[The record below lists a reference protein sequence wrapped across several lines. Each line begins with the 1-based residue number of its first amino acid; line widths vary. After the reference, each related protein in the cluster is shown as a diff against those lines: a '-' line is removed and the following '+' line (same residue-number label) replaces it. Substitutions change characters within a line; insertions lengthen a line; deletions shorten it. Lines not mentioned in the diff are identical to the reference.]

1 MQTFIIIFVIAI
13 LFVVGSAGMMKY
25 FDKKHAIK
33 KEETEDQQDT
43 KD

>member
-1 MQTFIIIFVIAI
+1 METFIIIFIIAI

-33 KEETEDQQDT
+33 KEDKDET
-43 KD
+43 KN